1 MKIKNC
7 KICKNKLIG
16 EMVFYP
22 TICLECVVKL
32 GNGTHSKKLEKYK
45 KKA

>member
-1 MKIKNC
+1 MNKKC
-7 KICKNKLIG
+7 KMCKKELIG

-22 TICLECVVKL
+22 TICLGCVVDL
-32 GNGTHSKKLEKYK
+32 GNGNHSKKLEKYK